1 MLVPPLCTTFQSRQ
15 TSPPL
20 SLSLSLSLAVLLP
33 LHSPHAPLRPPPYL
47 LRLSTPASV
56 PALPHLPS
64 LGARGSGHLRPF
76 PVESVRLKV
85 CPSLQRDVAS
95 LSSVQSG
102 RCRLPSF
109 SYGLKITDPDA
120 PPCRGAPGMQNLKV
134 PGHPPSPITTTTIT
148 HPHMPLCFQ
157 QRSRSDHLLRM
168 GLNVLRYRSE

>member
-1 MLVPPLCTTFQSRQ
+1 MGGGGGGSCLVSLGTSVRAGAASLHYLSISPDLPSSLSRRPPPPPL
-15 TSPPL
+15 PP
-20 SLSLSLSLAVLLP
+20 P
-33 LHSPHAPLRPPPYL
+33 PPPAPLRPPPYL

-120 PPCRGAPGMQNLKV
+120 PASRGAPGTQNLKV
-134 PGHPPSPITTTTIT
+134 PPPPSRPITTAT
-148 HPHMPLCFQ
+148 HPHIA
-157 QRSRSDHLLRM
+157 S
-168 GLNVLRYRSE
+168 VLSAEKSE